1 MQKGIRKI
9 LALVLSVAMIISVC
23 PQQLLFTVSAAD
35 DDNTPYNLSIDRPV
49 YTSSGSNEDYA
60 VDGKDDTRWQADQSD
75 SNEWLYVDLGKVA
88 TIDYIYMHWEAAYA
102 KYYDIQLSDDEV
114 HWTTVYSKG
123 KSAGAYV
130 NMAISYNY
138 SGVRDDGNYRF
149 NVNWT
154 SVEDAHYKVYVD
166 DEIARAGGDD
176 YQFNNHGGTQGDVR
190 FSPGQHTLK
199 VVAFN
204 PDTQQELGSG
214 TCTFNAEPD
223 AKGNNGVEVD
233 THAA

>member
-1 MQKGIRKI
+1 MRGRMKKG
-9 LALVLSVAMIISVC
+9 LALCLTVMMMASIC
-23 PQQLLFTVSAAD
+23 PQTQLFSIAAAD
-35 DDNTPYNLSIDRPV
+35 VDDTPYNLSQDRPV

-130 NMAISYNY
+130 NMAVSYSY

-149 NVNWT
+149 SVNWT
-154 SVEDAHYKVYVD
+154 SVIK
-166 DEIARAGGDD
+166 
-176 YQFNNHGGTQGDVR
+176 FM
-190 FSPGQHTLK
+190 
-199 VVAFN
+199 
-204 PDTQQELGSG
+204 
-214 TCTFNAEPD
+214 
-223 AKGNNGVEVD
+223 
-233 THAA
+233 